1 MQITLETKPI
11 STLAEDAVV
20 TYLFEESDPIQGRVA
35 ELDKLTGGLLARL
48 AKSGEITGKTIEITL
63 IHAPAGLKTP
73 RLLLAGAGKRDLFNP
88 ATLRKVAGA
97 SLRHLKSRGVHKI
110 VFALREN
117 DLTEDFA
124 QAVTEAAILADFET
138 DKYKTEKKND
148 KFIQSLSIAGFS
160 PVAQGESAS
169 PAVVAAAE
177 RGITRGRFIAD
188 SQNFTRDLVNEPS
201 NKLTP
206 RILADKAQA
215 MAKEA
220 GLKVEILDE
229 KKIADLKMGALLSV
243 AQGSVEPPRVI
254 VITYTPAN
262 SKPGAPVIGLVGKA
276 VTFDT
281 GGISI
286 KPSDGMEKMKYDMA
300 GGATMLGVMRALAA
314 LKPSVKVICVV
325 PATENMPGGKAQKPG
340 DIQTAMSGKTIEV
353 LNTDAE
359 GRLILADGIH
369 YAKQLGATHLV
380 DAATLTGAI
389 VVALAG
395 INVGVFGTDQTW
407 TDKLLAS
414 AKAAGEKMWPMPM
427 DEEYREFIKGSFADI
442 QNISSGKGGGAITGA
457 MFIRE
462 FAGDTPW
469 IHLDIA
475 GTAWNDDSKPW
486 LAKGPT
492 GVSLRTLV
500 HLISTL

>member
-1 MQITLETKPI
+1 MQIILEQKP
-11 STLAEDAVV
+11 LAAIESEALV
-20 TYLFEESDPIQGRVA
+20 TYVFDDNDGPQDRAA
-35 ELDKLTGGLLARL
+35 ELDRSTGGLLSRL
-48 AKSGEITGKTIEITL
+48 NKTGELTGKSLETTL
-63 IHAPAGLKTP
+63 IHSPAGLKTA
-73 RLLLAGAGKRDLFNP
+73 RLLLIGAGKREQFNA
-88 ATLRKVAGA
+88 ATLRKVVGVATRYLKGRSVHNFVFVAREGA
-97 SLRHLKSRGVHKI
+97 
-110 VFALREN
+110 A
-117 DLTEDFA
+117 TEQNA
-124 QAVTEAAILADFET
+124 QAITEGVLTADFET
-138 DKYKTEKKND
+138 DKYKTEKKKEKYLD
-148 KFIQSLSIAGFS
+148 SVGISGYSDAEKSAGEKGIA
-160 PVAQGESAS
+160 
-169 PAVVAAAE
+169 
-177 RGITRGRFIAD
+177 RGRIIGEA
-188 SQNFTRDLVNEPS
+188 QNFTRDLVNEPS

-206 RILADKAQA
+206 KILAEKAEA

-220 GLKVEILDE
+220 GLSVEVLDE

-243 AQGSVEPPRVI
+243 AQGSTEPPRMI

-262 SKPGAPVIGLVGKA
+262 PKPDSPVIGLVGKA

-286 KPSDGMEKMKYDMA
+286 KPADGMEKMKYDMA
-300 GGATMLGVMRALAA
+300 GGATMIGIMRALAA
-314 LKPSVKVICVV
+314 LKPKVKVICVV
-325 PATENMPGGKAQKPG
+325 PATENMPGGRAQKPG

-359 GRLILADGIH
+359 GRLILADGVH

-389 VVALAG
+389 VVALANV
-395 INVGVFGTDQTW
+395 NVGVFGSDQAW
-407 TDKLLAS
+407 TDKLLAA
-414 AKAAGEKMWPMPM
+414 AKEAGEKMWPMPM

-442 QNISSGKGGGAITGA
+442 QNIGSGKGGGSITGA
-457 MFIRE
+457 WFIRE

-475 GTAWNDDSKPW
+475 GTAWNDESKPW

-500 HLISTL
+500 QLITSL

>member
-1 MQITLETKPI
+1 MKLTLETKPFAALE
-11 STLAEDAVV
+11 TDALV
-20 TYLFEESDPIQGRVA
+20 TYLFEESDPVQGRLA
-35 ELDKLTGGLLARL
+35 ELDKLAGGLLGKL
-48 AKSGEITGKTIEITL
+48 AKSGELTGKMLETTL
-63 IHAPAGLKTP
+63 LHAPAGLKAQ
-73 RLLLAGAGKRDLFNP
+73 RLLLVGAGKREQSNP
-88 ATLRKVAGA
+88 ATLRKVAGVA
-97 SLRHLKSRGVHKI
+97 LRNVKSRNIHKLA
-110 VFALREN
+110 FLLREN
-117 DLTEDFA
+117 DVNEQSA
-124 QAVTEAAILADFET
+124 QAVGEGVLAADFET
-138 DKYKTEKKND
+138 DKYKTDKKKE
-148 KFIQSLSIAGFS
+148 KFIDELVLTGFS
-160 PVAQGESAS
+160 EAEKVAVEKG
-169 PAVVAAAE
+169 V
-177 RGITRGRFIAD
+177 TRGQIIAEA
-188 SQNFTRDLVNEPS
+188 QNFARDLINEPS

-206 RILADKAQA
+206 TILADKAQA

-220 GLKVEILDE
+220 GLAVEVLDE
-229 KKIADLKMGALLSV
+229 KKIAELKMGALLSV

-262 SKPGAPVIGLVGKA
+262 PKPGGAVIGLVGKA

-286 KPSDGMEKMKYDMA
+286 KPADGMEKMKYDMA
-300 GGATMLGVMRALAA
+300 GGATMIGAMRALAA
-314 LKPSVKVICVV
+314 LKPNVKVICVV

-359 GRLILADGIH
+359 GRLVLADAIH
-369 YAKQLGATHLV
+369 YAKQLGVTHIV

-389 VVALAG
+389 VVALANV
-395 INVGVFGTDQTW
+395 NVGVFGSDQAW

-414 AKAAGEKMWPMPM
+414 AKATGEKMWQMPM
-427 DEEYREFIKGSFADI
+427 DDEYREFIKGSFADI
-442 QNISSGKGGGAITGA
+442 QNIGSGKGGGAITGA

-475 GTAWNDDSKPW
+475 GTAWNDDAKPW

-492 GVSLRTLV
+492 GVGLRTLV
-500 HLISTL
+500 HLVTSL

>member
-1 MQITLETKPI
+1 MKLILETKPFA
-11 STLAEDAVV
+11 SLETDAVV
-20 TYLFEESDPIQGRVA
+20 TYLFEESEPVQGRLA
-35 ELDKLTGGLLARL
+35 ELDKLAGGLPGKL
-48 AKSGEITGKTIEITL
+48 AKSGELTGKMLEITL
-63 IHAPAGLKTP
+63 LHAPAGLKAQ
-73 RLLLAGAGKRDLFNP
+73 RLLLIGAGKREQSNP
-88 ATLRKVAGA
+88 ATLRKVAGVA
-97 SLRHLKSRGVHKI
+97 LRNLKSRNIHKL
-110 VFALREN
+110 VFLLREN
-117 DLTEDFA
+117 DVNEQSA
-124 QAVTEAAILADFET
+124 QAIAEGVLTADFET
-138 DKYKTEKKND
+138 DKYKTDKKKD
-148 KFIQSLSIAGFS
+148 KFVDEVLVAGFS
-160 PVAQGESAS
+160 DAEKAAGEK
-169 PAVVAAAE
+169 
-177 RGITRGRFIAD
+177 GLTRGRIIGEA
-188 SQNFTRDLVNEPS
+188 QNFARDLINEPS

-206 RILADKAQA
+206 AILAEKAEA

-220 GLKVEILDE
+220 GLAVEILDE

-262 SKPGAPVIGLVGKA
+262 TKPGAPVIGLVGKA

-286 KPSDGMEKMKYDMA
+286 KPADGMEKMKYDMA
-300 GGATMLGVMRALAA
+300 GGATMIGIMRAIAT
-314 LKPSVKVICVV
+314 LKPNVKVICVV
-325 PATENMPGGKAQKPG
+325 PSTENMPGGKAQKPG

-369 YAKQLGATHLV
+369 YAKQLGVTHIV
-380 DAATLTGAI
+380 DSATLTGAI
-389 VVALAG
+389 VVALANV
-395 INVGVFGTDQTW
+395 NVGVFGNDPPW

-414 AKAAGEKMWPMPM
+414 AKATGEKMWQMPM

-442 QNISSGKGGGAITGA
+442 QNIGSGKGGGAITGA

-475 GTAWNDDSKPW
+475 GTAWNDDAKPW

-500 HLISTL
+500 HLITSF